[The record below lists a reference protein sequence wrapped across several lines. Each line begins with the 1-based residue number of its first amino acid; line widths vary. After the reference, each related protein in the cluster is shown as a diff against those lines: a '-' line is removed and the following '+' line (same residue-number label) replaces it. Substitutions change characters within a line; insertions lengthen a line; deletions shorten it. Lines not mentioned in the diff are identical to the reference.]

1 MVAQTLSL
9 SGLTC
14 SLLKAIC
21 ALLRVLTFVKRA
33 NVLHRLARTKRRFL
47 TQHRPTAFVQASRL
61 ASSEYTSFPFV
72 VRGDN
77 LSEAIC
83 KRHRARRHFS
93 HRRRQ
98 RPRSHTLRGIP
109 ILCLY
114 NKTPLVA
121 ISTDLCQYSLLP
133 HSHRSRQTAQC
144 LQPRLIRQQNI
155 PQHSR
160 RPRPVLASMR
170 LIVHGRRPDAPARPI
185 QQQNLFIAI
194 PTGLG

>member
-1 MVAQTLSL
+1 MFSIAWRAQSGGSLHNIAQPLS
-9 SGLTC
+9 C
-14 SLLKAIC
+14 
-21 ALLRVLTFVKRA
+21 RRA
-33 NVLHRLARTKRRFL
+33 GW
-47 TQHRPTAFVQASRL
+47 RP
-61 ASSEYTSFPFV
+61 SEYTSFPFV

-121 ISTDLCQYSLLP
+121 ISADLCQYSLLP
-133 HSHRSRQTAQC
+133 HSHRSRQAVQC

-170 LIVHGRRPDAPARPI
+170 LIVHGRRPDAPARPV

-194 PTGLG
+194 PTGLGWFPLPCIPSFTADSPTRPVRTARQQRLPAAN